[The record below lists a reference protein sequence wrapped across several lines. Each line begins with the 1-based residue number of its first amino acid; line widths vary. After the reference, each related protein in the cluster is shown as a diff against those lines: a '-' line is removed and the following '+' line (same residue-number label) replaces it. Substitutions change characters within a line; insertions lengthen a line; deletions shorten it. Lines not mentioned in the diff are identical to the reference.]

1 MAVLEKVIIE
11 RMRKSM
17 SKYRQVRA
25 VYLFGSTATGKT
37 GKLSD
42 IDIAVLLKEMP
53 DAKTLLALKLDLI
66 SEFSGVFGSDRIDFV
81 LLNDAA
87 PLVAFEVISKGQLVY
102 GKRKDVAEFEANV
115 SMQYHDIRYYY
126 DKYAEVTINRVAE
139 KGLR

>member
-1 MAVLEKVIIE
+1 MEKVMIE

-17 SKYRQVRA
+17 GRYKQVRA
-25 VYLFGSTATGKT
+25 VYLFGSAACGKT

-42 IDIAVLLKEMP
+42 IDVAVLLKKMP
-53 DAKTLLALKLDLI
+53 DAKGLLALKLGLI
-66 SEFSGVFGSDRIDFV
+66 SEFSGVFGSNRIDFV

-87 PLVAFEVISKGQLVY
+87 PLLAFEVISKGQLVY
-102 GKRKDVAEFEANV
+102 GKRGDVAEFEANI

-126 DKYAEVTINRVAE
+126 DRCAQETINRVAE